1 MKIVLCDKIPVSI
14 NPLGSLKIMN
24 STFIPQDTL
33 NDFTTYQISHPIT
46 IFNQPIA
53 DNEPATLTIRASELA
68 QRQPEIQAYLN
79 WLADCRAPLIAYYN
93 TQLTHPSQPRADDD
107 WYNSL
112 EIDTANQT
120 IIAMRYCG

>member
-24 STFIPQDTL
+24 STFIPHAPPHAFST
-33 NDFTTYQISHPIT
+33 SHPIT

-68 QRQPEIQAYLN
+68 PRQPEIQAYLN

-93 TQLTHPSQPRADDD
+93 AQLTHPSQPRADDD

>member
-1 MKIVLCDKIPVSI
+1 MKIVLCDKISVSI

-33 NDFTTYQISHPIT
+33 DDFTTYQISHPIT

-68 QRQPEIQAYLN
+68 PRQPEIQAYLN
-79 WLADCRAPLIAYYN
+79 WLADCRAPLIAS
-93 TQLTHPSQPRADDD
+93 TTTPSSPTPT
-107 WYNSL
+107 NPVL
-112 EIDTANQT
+112 MTIGTTA
-120 IIAMRYCG
+120 

>member
-33 NDFTTYQISHPIT
+33 DDFTTYQISHPIT

-68 QRQPEIQAYLN
+68 PRQPEIQAYLN
-79 WLADCRAPLIAYYN
+79 WLVDCRAPLIAYYN
-93 TQLTHPSQPRADDD
+93 AQLTHPSQPRADDD